1 MAGGLAALLD
11 DVAALARLTA
21 ASTDDVAA
29 AAGRA
34 SVKAAGVVV
43 DDTAV
48 TPQYL
53 EGVSPARELP
63 IVQKIALGSI
73 VNKLVIILP
82 VALLLSS
89 FAPSAIAWILIFGG
103 SYLSFEGAEKLMEM
117 VRGGKH
123 EEAPAA
129 MRGAAAEKKVVWGA
143 IRTDLILSAE
153 IMMIALNEVS
163 SEPVLSQALSLIVVG
178 FLITVAVYGVVG
190 LIVKMDDIGLSMA
203 KRDNPGSQKIG
214 RVLVSGMPKV
224 LSALSIIGT
233 IAMTWVG
240 GHIIVLETHALGWDL
255 LYNIVHSISDP
266 VHDIAAVGP
275 ALAWIVDT
283 LCSFIVGAVWG
294 GLIAAVIHV
303 LPFGHSSDTATS
315 ANAH

>member
-53 EGVSPARELP
+53 EGVNPARELP
-63 IVQKIALGSI
+63 MVRKIATGSV

-82 VALLLSS
+82 IALLLSA
-89 FAPSAIAWILIFGG
+89 FAPSAIAWILILGG
-103 SYLSFEGAEKLMEM
+103 TYLSFEGAEKLIEM
-117 VRGGKH
+117 VRGTKA
-123 EEAPAA
+123 EQAPASA
-129 MRGAAAEKKVVWGA
+129 RGAEAEKKVVWGA

-153 IMMIALNEVS
+153 IMMIALAEVAEES
-163 SEPVLSQALSLIVVG
+163 VARQAIILIVVG
-178 FLITVAVYGVVG
+178 LLITVAVYGVVA
-190 LIVKMDDIGLSMA
+190 LIVKMDDIGLAMT
-203 KRDNPGSQKIG
+203 KRDKASTQRIG
-214 RVLVSGMPKV
+214 RGLVNAMPKV
-224 LSALSIIGT
+224 LGALSIIGT

-240 GHIIVLETHALGWDL
+240 GHIIVIETHSLGWDF
-255 LYNIVHSISDP
+255 LYNVVHGLSEP
-266 VHDIAAVGP
+266 VHGIAAVGP
-275 ALAWIVDT
+275 ALAWVVDT
-283 LCSFIVGAVWG
+283 FCSFVVGAIWG
-294 GLIAAVIHV
+294 GLIATIVHF
-303 LPFGHSSDTATS
+303 LPFGHAK
-315 ANAH
+315 H